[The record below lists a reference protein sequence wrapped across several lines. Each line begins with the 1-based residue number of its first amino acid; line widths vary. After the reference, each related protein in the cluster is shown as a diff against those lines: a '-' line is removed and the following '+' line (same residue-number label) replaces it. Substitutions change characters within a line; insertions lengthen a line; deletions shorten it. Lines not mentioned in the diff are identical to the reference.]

1 MYVSG
6 RNKFANLFLLL
17 GVMVFAFSGVIHPY
31 VHHDADDDEGEQLAP
46 LSSVDTH
53 GLIRSVAYFHIQRH
67 HSDLCP
73 VCNGTLIA
81 VNTAP
86 PDWWCGSGSIQRS
99 PVSPSHLPFLAPI
112 AEHCRAPPSL

>member
-6 RNKFANLFLLL
+6 RNKSANLFLLL
-17 GVMVFAFSGVIHPY
+17 GVMFFAFSGVIHPY
-31 VHHDADDDEGEQLAP
+31 VHHDADDEREQLAP
-46 LSSVDTH
+46 LLSVDAH

-86 PDWWCGSGSIQRS
+86 PEWWYGSGSIPHFS
-99 PVSPSHLPFLAPI
+99 VSPSYSPFSAPI
-112 AEHCRAPPSL
+112 SKHCRAPPSL